1 MFANLHSQSS
11 GKMKAVVKCQYCDKD
26 VALPFKCTF
35 CNQYY
40 CTEHRLPENHECPE
54 YWRARAPREQPQ
66 PIVVEEGREATRY
79 EYKYTY
85 KPPSIPRHFRFSL
98 IEIRHLTLSA
108 LLVMGVGLSVVL
120 QIRMDL
126 VITPE
131 ILVSLAVVFTFAF
144 ILHELAHKLVAQR
157 YGLWAEYRLTLL
169 GALLTLLSIISPIK
183 LISPGAVMI
192 AGPMRKGI
200 AGKTGLAGP
209 LTNIVLSVVFTALYP
224 LKGPI
229 QTIAMM
235 GTAFNSWIAL
245 QNLIPFGVLDGA
257 KVFVWNKAVWGV
269 AFIISIAFTI
279 FTFVYLF

>member
-1 MFANLHSQSS
+1 
-11 GKMKAVVKCQYCDKD
+11 MKAAVKCQYCEKD
-26 VALPFKCTF
+26 VVLPFKCTF

-54 YWRARAPREQPQ
+54 YWRARVPREQPQ
-66 PIVVEEGREATRY
+66 PIIVEEPPEATPY
-79 EYKYTY
+79 EYTITCT
-85 KPPSIPRHFRFSL
+85 PPPIPRPFRFSP

-120 QIRMDL
+120 QIRIGL
-126 VITPE
+126 LTIKPE

-144 ILHELAHKLVAQR
+144 ILHELAHKLVAQQ

-183 LISPGAVMI
+183 FISPGAVMI
-192 AGPMRKGI
+192 AGPMRRGT

-209 LTNIVLSVVFTALYP
+209 LTNIVLSVAFTALALYP
-224 LKGPI
+224 LNGII
-229 QTIAMM
+229 QTVAMM
-235 GTAFNSWIAL
+235 GAAFNSWIAL

-257 KVFVWNKAVWGV
+257 KVFGWNKAVWSV
-269 AFIISIAFTI
+269 AFITSIAFTI
-279 FTFVYLF
+279 FTFVHLF

>member
-1 MFANLHSQSS
+1 
-11 GKMKAVVKCQYCDKD
+11 MKAVVKCQYCDKD
-26 VALPFKCTF
+26 VVLPFKCTF
-35 CNQYY
+35 CNQYH

-66 PIVVEEGREATRY
+66 LIVVEEGREATRY
-79 EYKYTY
+79 EYRYTH

-108 LLVMGVGLSVVL
+108 LLVMGVGLTIFL
-120 QIRMDL
+120 QVRMDL

-183 LISPGAVMI
+183 FISPGAVMI
-192 AGPMRKGI
+192 AGPMRRGT

-209 LTNIVLSVVFTALYP
+209 LTNLVFSVVFIALALYP
-224 LKGPI
+224 LDEI
-229 QTIAMM
+229 VQAVAMT
-235 GTAFNSWIAL
+235 GAAFNSWIAL

-257 KVFVWNKAVWGV
+257 KVFGWNKAVWGV

>member
-1 MFANLHSQSS
+1 
-11 GKMKAVVKCQYCDKD
+11 MKAAVKCQYCEKD
-26 VALPFKCTF
+26 VVLPFKCTF

-54 YWRARAPREQPQ
+54 YWRARAPREQTQ

-85 KPPSIPRHFRFSL
+85 KPPSIHRHFRFSP

-120 QIRMDL
+120 QIRIGLL
-126 VITPE
+126 VIRPE

-144 ILHELAHKLVAQR
+144 ILHELAHKLVAQQ

-183 LISPGAVMI
+183 FISPGAVMI

-209 LTNIVLSVVFTALYP
+209 LTNIVLSIVFTALYP
-224 LKGPI
+224 LKGAI

-235 GTAFNSWIAL
+235 GAAFNSWIAL

-257 KVFVWNKAVWGV
+257 KVFGWNKAVWSV
-269 AFIISIAFTI
+269 AFITSIAFTI
-279 FTFVYLF
+279 FTFVHLF